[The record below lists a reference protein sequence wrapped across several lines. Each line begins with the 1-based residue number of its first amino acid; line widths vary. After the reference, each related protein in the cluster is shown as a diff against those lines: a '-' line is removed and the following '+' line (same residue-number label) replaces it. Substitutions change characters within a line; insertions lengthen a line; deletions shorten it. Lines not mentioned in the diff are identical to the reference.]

1 MKIIII
7 GASTPGLFAASLL
20 SKAGADVEVY
30 ERSSALDFAP
40 RTLIVTDKISEVL
53 GFVPKEVI
61 LNEVRYVELF
71 SKSRA
76 TTVQL
81 ARPDLI
87 IERQKLLI
95 LLARMA
101 EEAGAKIFL
110 GRRFLSFTSSGNG
123 GGNGNGNGGGNG
135 AKGVNVVFRDSS
147 ACTNRQAQA
156 DVLIGADGVFSGV
169 ARSASH
175 NGHFQTAL
183 LQARVRINNEVA
195 RDTYRVWFDPARTKY
210 FYWLIPESDEMAAV
224 GLIADDARQAGSA
237 LKSFLREQGMEP
249 IDYQA
254 SMVPMHKFQY
264 FARVNEI
271 GRNVFLIGDA
281 AAQVKVTTVG
291 GVVTGLRGARAVVEA
306 ILNGRKT
313 GKEISKLKRELDL
326 HLLVRRLLDSFNDMD
341 YDRLIDF
348 LHRDLSEV
356 VSNQTRDDLS
366 RMYLDLVSS
375 QPKLLV
381 LGAKAFLRGVAF
393 KKRHNVA
400 DEEQRVLAIT
410 QRD

>member
-20 SKAGADVEVY
+20 SRAGADVEVY
-30 ERSSALDFAP
+30 ERSGAMDFAP
-40 RTLIVTDKISEVL
+40 RTLIVTEKISEVL
-53 GFVPKEVI
+53 GFVPEEVI
-61 LNEVRYVELF
+61 LNEVKYVELF
-71 SKSRA
+71 SKSRS
-76 TTVQL
+76 TTVEL

-87 IERQKLLI
+87 IERQKLLL

-110 GRRFLSFTSSGNG
+110 GRRFLSFTSSG
-123 GGNGNGNGGGNG
+123 
-135 AKGVNVVFRDSS
+135 KGVNVAFRDSS
-147 ACTNRQAQA
+147 ASVNRQTQA
-156 DVLIGADGVFSGV
+156 DVLIGADGAFSGV

-183 LQARVRINNEVA
+183 LQARVRINNEID
-195 RDTYRVWFDPARTKY
+195 RDTYRVWFDPTRTKY
-210 FYWLIPESDEMAAV
+210 FYWLIPESDEIAAV
-224 GLIADDARQAGSA
+224 GLIADDARQAGGA

-271 GRNVFLIGDA
+271 SHNVFLIGDA

-306 ILNGRKT
+306 ILNGRKS
-313 GKEISKLKRELDL
+313 GKEVSELKRELDL
-326 HLLVRRLLDSFNDMD
+326 HLLVRRLLDGFNDLD

-348 LHRDLSEV
+348 LNRELSEV

-375 QPKLLV
+375 QPKLLI
-381 LGAKAFLRGVAF
+381 LGAKALLRGIAF
-393 KKRHNVA
+393 KRRHNGA
-400 DEEQRVLAIT
+400 GEERRLLAISH
-410 QRD
+410 RD

>member
-20 SKAGADVEVY
+20 AKAGANVEVY
-30 ERSSALDFAP
+30 ERSGALDFAP
-40 RTLIVTDKISEVL
+40 RTLIVTEKISEVL
-53 GFVPKEVI
+53 GFVPEEVI
-61 LNEVRYVELF
+61 LNEVKYVELF
-71 SKSRA
+71 SRSRS
-76 TTVQL
+76 TTVEL

-87 IERQKLLI
+87 IERQKLLL

-110 GRRFLSFTSSGNG
+110 GRRFLNFTSSGNG
-123 GGNGNGNGGGNG
+123 
-135 AKGVNVVFRDSS
+135 VDVTFRDST
-147 ACTNRQAQA
+147 ACTNRQARA
-156 DVLIGADGVFSGV
+156 DVVIGADGVFSGV
-169 ARSASH
+169 ARAASH

-183 LQARVRINNEVA
+183 LQARVRINKEIN
-195 RDTYRVWFDPARTKY
+195 RDTYRVWFDPSRTKY
-210 FYWLIPESDEMAAV
+210 FYWLIPESDETAAV
-224 GLIADDARQAGSA
+224 GLIADNARQAGDN
-237 LKSFLREQGMEP
+237 LKSFLLEQGMEP

-264 FARVNEI
+264 FNPVNEI
-271 GRNVFLIGDA
+271 SRNVFLVGDA

-291 GVVTGLRGARAVVEA
+291 GVVTGLRGARAVVES
-306 ILNGRKT
+306 ILNGKKT

-326 HLLVRRLLDSFNDMD
+326 HLLVRRLLDGFDDLD

-348 LHRDLSEV
+348 LGGELTDI

-375 QPKLLV
+375 QPKLLI
-381 LGAKAFLRGVAF
+381 LGAKAFLRGVAL
-393 KKRHNVA
+393 
-400 DEEQRVLAIT
+400 QR
-410 QRD
+410 R

>member
-20 SKAGADVEVY
+20 ARAGADVEVY
-30 ERSSALDFAP
+30 ERSGALDFAP
-40 RTLIVTDKISEVL
+40 RTLIVTEKISEVL
-53 GFVPKEVI
+53 GFVPEEVI
-61 LNEVRYVELF
+61 LNEVKYVELF
-71 SKSRA
+71 SKSRS
-76 TTVQL
+76 TRVEL

-110 GRRFLSFTSSGNG
+110 GRRFLSFTSSG
-123 GGNGNGNGGGNG
+123 
-135 AKGVNVVFRDSS
+135 KGVNVVYRDSS
-147 ACTNRQAQA
+147 ACVNRQTQA

-183 LQARVRINNEVA
+183 LQARVRINNEID
-195 RDTYRVWFDPARTKY
+195 RDTYRVWFDPVRTKY
-210 FYWLIPESDEMAAV
+210 FYWLIPESDEIAAV
-224 GLIADDARQAGSA
+224 GLIADDARHAGGA

-271 GRNVFLIGDA
+271 SRNVFLIGDA

-291 GVVTGLRGARAVVEA
+291 GVVTGLRGARGVVEA
-306 ILNGRKT
+306 ILNGRRT

-326 HLLVRRLLDSFNDMD
+326 HLLVRRLLDGFNDLD

-348 LHRDLSEV
+348 LNGELTEI

-381 LGAKAFLRGVAF
+381 LGARAFLRGIAF
-393 KKRHNVA
+393 KRRHNGA
-400 DEEQRVLAIT
+400 GEERRVFAVS
-410 QRD
+410 QHD

>member
-20 SKAGADVEVY
+20 SRAGANVEVY
-30 ERSSALDFAP
+30 ERSCALDFAP
-40 RTLIVTDKISEVL
+40 RTLIVTEKISEVL
-53 GFVPKEVI
+53 GFVPEEVI
-61 LNEVRYVELF
+61 LNEVKYVELF
-71 SKSRA
+71 SKSRS
-76 TTVQL
+76 TTVEL

-87 IERQKLLI
+87 IERQKLLL

-101 EEAGAKIFL
+101 EEAGAKIYL
-110 GRRFLSFTSSGNG
+110 GRRFLNFASSGG
-123 GGNGNGNGGGNG
+123 
-135 AKGVNVVFRDSS
+135 GVNVVFRDSNG
-147 ACTNRQAQA
+147 CINRQTQA
-156 DVLIGADGVFSGV
+156 DVLIGADGAFSGV

-183 LQARVRINNEVA
+183 LQARVHINRINKEIN

-210 FYWLIPESDEMAAV
+210 FYWLIPESDETAAV
-224 GLIADDARQAGSA
+224 GLIADDARQAGGA
-237 LKSFLREQGMEP
+237 LKSFLLEQGMEP

-264 FARVNEI
+264 FARVDEI
-271 GRNVFLIGDA
+271 SRNVFLIGDA

-306 ILNGRKT
+306 ILNGRKN
-313 GKEISKLKRELDL
+313 GKEVSKLKRELDL
-326 HLLVRRLLDSFNDMD
+326 HLLVRRLLDGFNDLD

-348 LHRDLSEV
+348 LNGELTDV
-356 VSNQTRDDLS
+356 VSKQTRDDLS

-375 QPKLLV
+375 QPKLLL
-381 LGAKAFLRGVAF
+381 LGAKAFLRGFAF
-393 KKRHNVA
+393 KRRHSFNS
-400 DEEQRVLAIT
+400 
-410 QRD
+410 